1 LNAIVKRNNFKM
13 EESEDYDKNIKRFE
27 NYLKD
32 NYNIVATQNIDRY
45 QYEQDIEQQEY
56 ENQIKELKDKLSR

>member
-1 LNAIVKRNNFKM
+1 M